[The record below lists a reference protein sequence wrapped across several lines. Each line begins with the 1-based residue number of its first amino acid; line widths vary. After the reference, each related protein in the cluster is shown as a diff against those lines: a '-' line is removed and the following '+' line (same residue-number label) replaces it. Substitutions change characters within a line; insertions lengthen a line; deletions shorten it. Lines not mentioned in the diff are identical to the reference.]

1 MLSAATSSLRT
12 AARRQTFKLPS
23 AVATRAASRSARVSA
38 DGPQTMEEFSEAVLD
53 VAEEQEIIRAG
64 RASEI
69 EDNIVDSAP
78 VIGSK
83 DYPTLRGFQPGQ
95 FTRPRSFSRAE
106 YDKGRSW
113 TKRPLLGPDAATSK
127 ELDVFYQRN
136 LDPLKECRNTS
147 LLSRFV
153 TAMGKIR
160 GRSETNLT
168 WKNQRR
174 MGKAIRRAKMMGIIP
189 VLSKRPLFLDD
200 KDGL

>member
-23 AVATRAASRSARVSA
+23 AVVATRAA
-38 DGPQTMEEFSEAVLD
+38 
-53 VAEEQEIIRAG
+53 
-64 RASEI
+64 
-69 EDNIVDSAP
+69 
-78 VIGSK
+78 
-83 DYPTLRGFQPGQ
+83 

-136 LDPLKECRNTS
+136 STRSRSAATRRS
-147 LLSRFV
+147 LRFV